1 MPPISYVFGCLAA
14 VALIAFGVAVAVVFI
29 RVFARIA
36 LAKAPIP
43 GSASA
48 EVAAVVEHGYAL
60 SEIGM
65 AWAELSRCA
74 GLKLTDEWGG
84 GRLAL
89 LIRQKI
95 ETAEATLRQANANME
110 EMERDLYLRLG
121 AVEDREAALLQALK
135 GIAECEPTGRNSLV
149 ALAQKAIAEHER
161 SRAGGGAADTAQG
174 QGSTER
180 GNGAR
185 AGSSPATAQST
196 EAGA

>member
-89 LIRQKI
+89 LIRQKL
-95 ETAEATLRQANANME
+95 E
-110 EMERDLYLRLG
+110 
-121 AVEDREAALLQALK
+121 AVELREAALLQALK
-135 GIAECEPTGRNSLV
+135 CIAECEPTGRNGLV

-185 AGSSPATAQST
+185 AGSSPATAQSP
-196 EAGA
+196 